1 MEYELNAFRKDA
13 TQYTKQHNR
22 TLLEKRDKEALR
34 IELEDVEDAKAHL
47 ILSLGEEDIFDEE
60 GNMIYDSKK
69 YQIIKSGD
77 FPDTVNPYLWQIK
90 KDNEFAG
97 VLKMAEGYY
106 VVTGV
111 DIAMIGFI
119 RTEHGWII
127 EDCGNYVE
135 SAKVALQ
142 LTEKAIGENIHD
154 HIIAV
159 IYSHSHL
166 DHYAGVEAF
175 ISAEQVGSLE
185 EGKVPIIAP
194 ADYEQSLVDDNLYAG
209 IAMSRRLHYQGG
221 MLLPRDEKG
230 IVSAGLNSTLGIR
243 GHMSMLLP
251 NWYIEKEETFEID
264 GVRLTFIPSPNTETR
279 AHMCVYSNT
288 HKVLYLGDNAMGT
301 IHNTYTMR
309 GARVRDANFWGG
321 LFYHLYLEFGEE
333 VEAIFQGHGV
343 PHFKMDQRPD
353 NVQKFLL
360 DNAVAY
366 KYTSDQ
372 ALLLANQGYKL
383 NEVGN
388 DLKIPES
395 ISRTWYTR
403 QHYGNYSFNARGA
416 VQRVLGF
423 YDGNPVNLLPLPERK
438 LAEKFVEYAGSEEL
452 VLEKAKKDFE
462 KGEYQWVATVT
473 NHLVFLN
480 PDNMDARYLCA
491 DALEQLGYQAETG
504 LWRNAYLEGAL
515 ELRNPS
521 AATNATIRYMD
532 NRDVM
537 PYVSASLIL
546 DYLGIN
552 FDGEKAISLDETFV
566 IEIESEDNENV
577 SISEKEKE
585 YNLVRLYK
593 GTILHEII
601 EKHAIPKHVPVISM
615 TRLELYDLATKQYQ
629 IKDRNLD
636 DKAAN
641 ILELLQTYV
650 VDTGKYRNFNII
662 EPLAES

>member
-1 MEYELNAFRKDA
+1 MGYRLNASRKEA
-13 TQYTKQHNR
+13 TEYTKQYNKK
-22 TLLEKRDKEALR
+22 LLEERDEEALR
-34 IELEDVEDAKAHL
+34 IELEDVEHTKAHL
-47 ILSLGEEDIFDEE
+47 ILELGKEDIYDEE
-60 GNMIYDSKK
+60 GNLIYDAKK
-69 YQIIKSGD
+69 SPIPKSGE
-77 FPDTVNPYLWQIK
+77 FPDTVNPYLWQIR

-111 DIAMIGFI
+111 EVATIGFI
-119 RTEHGWII
+119 RTEHGWIVV
-127 EDCGNYVE
+127 DCGNYVE
-135 SAKVALQ
+135 SARVALK
-142 LTEKAIGENIHD
+142 LAEKAVGENIHD
-154 HIIAV
+154 YMVAG

-175 ISAEQVGSLE
+175 VTQEQVGDIKD
-185 EGKVPIIAP
+185 GKIPIIAP
-194 ADYEQSLVDDNLYAG
+194 VDYEQSLVDDNLYAG
-209 IAMSRRLHYQGG
+209 IAMSRRLQYQGG
-221 MLLPRDEKG
+221 MFLPHDEKG
-230 IVSAGLNSTLGIR
+230 SVSAGLNITLGIH
-243 GHMSMLLP
+243 GHMSMILP
-251 NWYIEKEETFEID
+251 TWYIEKEETIELD
-264 GVRLTFIPSPNTETR
+264 GVSLTFIPSPDTETR
-279 AHMCVYSNT
+279 AHFCVYSNT
-288 HKVLYLGDNAMGT
+288 HKVLYLGDNSMGT

-333 VEAIFQGHGV
+333 VEAVFQGHGV
-343 PHFKMDQRPD
+343 PHFKMERRPD
-353 NVQKFLL
+353 NLQKYLL

-388 DLKIPES
+388 KLQIPDS
-395 ISRTWYTR
+395 ISKTWYTR

-452 VLEKAKKDFE
+452 VLEKAKEDFE

-480 PDNMDARYLCA
+480 PENLEARYLCA

-504 LWRNAYLEGAL
+504 LWRNAYLAGAY

-521 AATNATIRYMD
+521 AARNQNIRYMD

-552 FDGEKAISLDETFV
+552 FDGEKAIGLDETFV
-566 IEIESEDNENV
+566 FEVTPDESGNSDA
-577 SISEKEKE
+577 SEVEKE
-585 YNLVRLYK
+585 YSLVHLYK
-593 GTILHEII
+593 GTVLHEEI
-601 EKHAIPKHVPVISM
+601 EKDAVPEGVPVISVS
-615 TRLELYDLATKQYQ
+615 RLELYDLATKQYHKQ
-629 IKDRNLD
+629 TEHLNE
-636 DKAAN
+636 KAAGILK
-641 ILELLQTYV
+641 ILEEYV

-662 EPLAES
+662 EPLAD

>member
-1 MEYELNAFRKDA
+1 MGYQLNASRKEA
-13 TQYTKQHNR
+13 TEYTKQHNR
-22 TLLEKRDKEALR
+22 KLLEERNQEALR

-47 ILSLGEEDIFDEE
+47 ILELGEEDILDKE
-60 GNMIYDSKK
+60 GNIIYDSKK
-69 YQIIKSGD
+69 YPITHSGD

-106 VVTGV
+106 VVIGV
-111 DIAMIGFI
+111 EIAMIGFI

-127 EDCGNYVE
+127 VDCGNYVE

-142 LTEKAIGENIHD
+142 LAEKAIGENIHD
-154 HIIAV
+154 HVVAV

-175 ISAEQVGSLE
+175 ISAEQVGALE

-209 IAMSRRLHYQGG
+209 IAMSRRLQYQGG
-221 MLLPRDEKG
+221 MFLPRDEKG
-230 IVSAGLNSTLGIR
+230 TVSAGLNMALGIR

-251 NWYIEKEETFEID
+251 TMHIDKEETLNID
-264 GVRLTFIPSPNTETR
+264 GICLTFIPSPNTETR

-321 LFYHLYLEFGEE
+321 LFYHLYLEFGAE

-343 PHFKMDQRPD
+343 PHFKMEKRPD
-353 NVQKFLL
+353 NLQKFLL
-360 DNAVAY
+360 DHAAAY

-383 NEVGN
+383 NDIGN
-388 DLKIPES
+388 CLEIPET
-395 ISRTWYTR
+395 ISKTWYTR

-438 LAEKFVEYAGSEEL
+438 LAEKFVEYAGSEEA
-452 VLEKAKKDFE
+452 VLEKAKNDFE

-473 NHLVFLN
+473 NHLVFVN
-480 PDNMDARYLCA
+480 PDNLDARYLCA
-491 DALEQLGYQAETG
+491 DALEQLGYQTETG
-504 LWRNAYLEGAL
+504 LWRNAYLAGAY

-521 AATNATIRYMD
+521 AAANLNIRYMD

-537 PYVSASLIL
+537 PYVSSSLIL

-552 FDGEKAISLDETFV
+552 FDGEKALELEETFV
-566 IEIESEDNENV
+566 FEIVPEDMDD
-577 SISEKEKE
+577 SSLSEKNKE
-585 YNLVRLYK
+585 YNLVKLYK
-593 GTILHEII
+593 GTVMHEAI
-601 EKHAIPKHVPVISM
+601 EKTAIPENVPVLSV
-615 TRLELYDLATKQYQ
+615 TRSELYDLATKQYQ
-629 IKDRNLD
+629 HKDKKQD
-636 DKAAN
+636 EKVEK
-641 ILELLQTYV
+641 ILKILQTYV

-662 EPLAES
+662 EPLK

>member
-1 MEYELNAFRKDA
+1 MGYELNACRKEA
-13 TQYTKQHNR
+13 TEYTKQYNR
-22 TLLEKRDKEALR
+22 TLLKERNQEALR

-47 ILSLGEEDIFDEE
+47 ILQLGEEDILDEQ
-60 GNMIYDSKK
+60 GNVIYDSKK
-69 YQIIKSGD
+69 YPVPHSGD

-111 DIAMIGFI
+111 EVAMIGFI

-127 EDCGNYVE
+127 EDCGNFAE
-135 SAKVALQ
+135 NAKAALQ
-142 LTEKAIGENIHD
+142 LAEKAIGENIRD
-154 HIIAV
+154 HVVAV

-166 DHYAGVEAF
+166 DHYGGVEAF
-175 ISAEQVGSLE
+175 ISAEQVGTLE

-194 ADYEQSLVDDNLYAG
+194 ADYEQSLIDDNLYAG
-209 IAMSRRLHYQGG
+209 IAMSRRVQYQGG
-221 MLLPRDEKG
+221 MFLPHDEKG
-230 IVSAGLNSTLGIR
+230 SVSTGLNMTLLGIR
-243 GHMSMLLP
+243 GHISMLLP
-251 NWYIEKEETFEID
+251 NWYIEREETFEID

-279 AHMCVYSNT
+279 SHMCVYSNT

-343 PHFKMDQRPD
+343 PHFKMEKRPD
-353 NVQKFLL
+353 NLQKFLL
-360 DNAVAY
+360 DNAAAY

-383 NEVGN
+383 NEIGN
-388 DLKIPES
+388 KLKIPEV
-395 ISRTWYTR
+395 ISKTWYTR
-403 QHYGNYSFNARGA
+403 PHYGNYSFNARGA
-416 VQRVLGF
+416 VQRALGF
-423 YDGNPVNLLPLPERK
+423 YDGNPVNLLPLPERR
-438 LAEKFVEYAGSEEL
+438 LAEKFIEYAGSEEV

-480 PDNMDARYLCA
+480 PDNLDARYLCA
-491 DALEQLGYQAETG
+491 DALEQLGYQTETG
-504 LWRNAYLEGAL
+504 LWRNAYLAGAM

-521 AATNATIRYMD
+521 SAANLDIRYMD

-552 FDGEKAISLDETFV
+552 FDGGKALDFDETFV
-566 IEIESEDNENV
+566 IEVVPEDSKNT
-577 SISEKEKE
+577 SLSEKEKE

-593 GTILHEII
+593 GTVMHEAI
-601 EKHAIPKHVPVISM
+601 EKAAVPKDAPVLSV

-629 IKDRNLD
+629 NKDKKLD
-636 DKAAN
+636 EKAAK
-641 ILELLQTYV
+641 ILEILKTYV

-662 EPLAES
+662 EPLK

>member
-1 MEYELNAFRKDA
+1 MGYQLNALRKEA
-13 TQYTKQHNR
+13 TEYTKQHNR
-22 TLLEKRDKEALR
+22 KLLEERDKEALR

-47 ILSLGEEDIFDEE
+47 ILELGEEDILDEE
-60 GNMIYDSKK
+60 GNIIYDSKK
-69 YQIIKSGD
+69 YPITHSGD

-106 VVTGV
+106 VVIGV
-111 DIAMIGFI
+111 EIAMIGFI
-119 RTEHGWII
+119 RTEHGWIVV
-127 EDCGNYVE
+127 DCGNYVE

-142 LTEKAIGENIHD
+142 LAEKAIGENIHD
-154 HIIAV
+154 HVVAV

-175 ISAEQVGSLE
+175 ISAEQVGTLE

-194 ADYEQSLVDDNLYAG
+194 AEYEQSLVDDNLYAG
-209 IAMSRRLHYQGG
+209 IAMSRRLQYQGG
-221 MLLPRDEKG
+221 MFLPHDEKG
-230 IVSAGLNSTLGIR
+230 AVSAGLNMTLGIR
-243 GHMSMLLP
+243 GRMSMLLP
-251 NWYIEKEETFEID
+251 TLYIEKEETFNID
-264 GVRLTFIPSPNTETR
+264 GIDLTFIPSPNTETR

-321 LFYHLYLEFGEE
+321 LFYHLYLEIGTE

-343 PHFKMDQRPD
+343 PHFKMEKRPD
-353 NVQKFLL
+353 NLQKFLL

-372 ALLLANQGYKL
+372 ALLLANRGYKL
-383 NEVGN
+383 NEIGN
-388 DLKIPES
+388 CLEIPDV
-395 ISRTWYTR
+395 ISKTWYTR

-438 LAEKFVEYAGSEEL
+438 LAEKFVEYAGSEEA

-480 PDNMDARYLCA
+480 PDNLDARYLCA
-491 DALEQLGYQAETG
+491 DALEQLGYQTETG
-504 LWRNAYLEGAL
+504 LWRNAYLAGAF

-521 AATNATIRYMD
+521 STSNRNIRYMD

-552 FDGEKAISLDETFV
+552 FDGEKGLELDETFV
-566 IEIESEDNENV
+566 FEIIPEDIENS
-577 SISEKEKE
+577 SLSEKDKE
-585 YNLVRLYK
+585 YNLVKLYK
-593 GTILHEII
+593 GTVMHERIQ
-601 EKHAIPKHVPVISM
+601 KAAIPENVPVFSV
-615 TRLELYDLATKQYQ
+615 TKSELYDLATKQYQ
-629 IKDRNLD
+629 NKDKKQD
-636 DKAAN
+636 EKADK
-641 ILELLQTYV
+641 ILEILQTYV
-650 VDTGKYRNFNII
+650 VETGKYRNFNII
-662 EPLAES
+662 EPLK